1 VPDSAESEAA
11 RDDYALEI
19 EQGVAV
25 LYRASKAR
33 VKRLV
38 EHLDPEMQTAGYL
51 VLRYVIAN
59 EPIRAG
65 DVAAGLSMD
74 KSAVSRQLTALRETG
89 LIEAQPD
96 PEDGRASLVVASQK
110 ATKRLDEFRVPA
122 HPRRLGRRRHCRF
135 RPVAEEVQRVAIT
148 DGRKRRVRRRALPPR
163 G

>member
-1 VPDSAESEAA
+1 VPDSPESDAA
-11 RDDYALEI
+11 RDAFALEI

-51 VLRYVIAN
+51 VLRYVMAH

-65 DVAAGLSMD
+65 DVAAALSMD
-74 KSAVSRQLTALRETG
+74 KSAVSRQLTMLRESG

-96 PEDGRASLVVASQK
+96 PEDGRASLVVGSAK
-110 ATKRLDEFRVPA
+110 ANERLDEFRVDLKA
-122 HPRRLGRRRHCRF
+122 DYQRILASWDAADIADFARLLKKFNESR
-135 RPVAEEVQRVAIT
+135 
-148 DGRKRRVRRRALPPR
+148 
-163 G
+163 

>member
-1 VPDSAESEAA
+1 VPDSRESDAA
-11 RDDYALEI
+11 RDAYALEI

-51 VLRYVIAN
+51 VLRYVMAH

-74 KSAVSRQLTALRETG
+74 KSAVSRQLTALRDSG

-96 PEDGRASLVVASQK
+96 PEDGRASLVVGSAK
-110 ATKRLDEFRVPA
+110 ANERLDEFRVELKA
-122 HPRRLGRRRHCRF
+122 DYQRILASWDAADIEAFARLLNKFNESR
-135 RPVAEEVQRVAIT
+135 
-148 DGRKRRVRRRALPPR
+148 
-163 G
+163 

>member
-1 VPDSAESEAA
+1 MPDSRESDAA
-11 RDDYALEI
+11 RDAYALEI

-51 VLRYVIAN
+51 VLRYVMAH

-74 KSAVSRQLTALRETG
+74 KSAVSRQLTALRDSG

-96 PEDGRASLVVASQK
+96 PEDGRASLVVGSAK
-110 ATKRLDEFRVPA
+110 ANERLDEFRVELKA
-122 HPRRLGRRRHCRF
+122 DYQRILASWDAADIEAFPRLLNKFNESR
-135 RPVAEEVQRVAIT
+135 
-148 DGRKRRVRRRALPPR
+148 
-163 G
+163 

>member
-1 VPDSAESEAA
+1 VPDSVESDAA
-11 RDDYALEI
+11 RDAYALEI

-51 VLRYVIAN
+51 VLRYVMAH

-74 KSAVSRQLTALRETG
+74 KSAVSRQLTVLRDSG

-96 PEDGRASLVVASQK
+96 PEDGRASLVVGSVK
-110 ATKRLDEFRVPA
+110 ANERLDEFRVELKA
-122 HPRRLGRRRHCRF
+122 DYQRILASWDAADIEAFARLLNKFNESR
-135 RPVAEEVQRVAIT
+135 
-148 DGRKRRVRRRALPPR
+148 
-163 G
+163 

>member
-1 VPDSAESEAA
+1 MPDSRESDAA
-11 RDDYALEI
+11 RDAYALEI

-51 VLRYVIAN
+51 VLRYVMAH

-74 KSAVSRQLTALRETG
+74 KSAVSRQLTALRDSG

-96 PEDGRASLVVASQK
+96 PEDGRASLVVGSAK
-110 ATKRLDEFRVPA
+110 ANERLDEFRVELKA
-122 HPRRLGRRRHCRF
+122 DYQRILASWDAADIEAFARLLNKFNESR
-135 RPVAEEVQRVAIT
+135 
-148 DGRKRRVRRRALPPR
+148 
-163 G
+163 

>member
-1 VPDSAESEAA
+1 MPDSRESDAA
-11 RDDYALEI
+11 RDAYALEI

-51 VLRYVIAN
+51 VLRYVMAH

-74 KSAVSRQLTALRETG
+74 KSAVSRQLTVLRDSG
-89 LIEAQPD
+89 LVDTQPD
-96 PEDGRASLVVASQK
+96 PGDGRATLVVASAK
-110 ATKRLDEFRVPA
+110 AHERLDEFRVE
-122 HPRRLGRRRHCRF
+122 LKS
-135 RPVAEEVQRVAIT
+135 
-148 DGRKRRVRRRALPPR
+148 DYRRVLADWDAAEIADFARLLQKFNSSR
-163 G
+163 

>member
-74 KSAVSRQLTALRETG
+74 KSAVSRQLAALRESG

-110 ATKRLDEFRVPA
+110 ATKRLDEFRVELKA
-122 HPRRLGRRRHCRF
+122 DYQRILADWDAADIADFARLLKKFNESR
-135 RPVAEEVQRVAIT
+135 
-148 DGRKRRVRRRALPPR
+148 
-163 G
+163 

>member
-74 KSAVSRQLTALRETG
+74 KSAVSRQLTALRESG

-110 ATKRLDEFRVPA
+110 ATKRLDEFRVELKA
-122 HPRRLGRRRHCRF
+122 DYQRILADWDAADIADFARLLKKFNESR
-135 RPVAEEVQRVAIT
+135 
-148 DGRKRRVRRRALPPR
+148 
-163 G
+163 